1 VADRSS
7 PPCGGLGRLEELS
20 PSHWEKEATPPWG
33 PPNLVPL
40 NKPVSIRFWI
50 NRHVLSDHHFS
61 CVYLMFQLVN
71 IIKKSKKITHILS
84 IILHLHIKF
93 QVQIHYILVVTKKEK
108 ILTDL

>member
-71 IIKKSKKITHILS
+71 IIKKSKK
-84 IILHLHIKF
+84 
-93 QVQIHYILVVTKKEK
+93 
-108 ILTDL
+108 